1 MLILN
6 QMLKQNVSLGQHIWR
21 LKVQQ
26 FIKTEIKEGF

>member
-1 MLILN
+1 MLE
-6 QMLKQNVSLGQHIWR
+6 QNVSLGQHIGR